1 MGWKNETY
9 IYLFVGYTNLS
20 VFNMGYKTL
29 ITTIFQLDDL
39 ANETSLLFF
48 FGKISM
54 ENLLIVDG
62 DRILETIFW
71 YPLVI

>member
-9 IYLFVGYTNLS
+9 IYFFVGYTNLS

-39 ANETSLLFF
+39 ANETSVLGFL
-48 FGKISM
+48 GKSPWK
-54 ENLLIVDG
+54 
-62 DRILETIFW
+62 TFW
-71 YPLVI
+71 SLTGTEF

>member
-9 IYLFVGYTNLS
+9 IYFFVGYTNLS

-39 ANETSLLFF
+39 ANETSVLGFL
-48 FGKISM
+48 GKSPWK
-54 ENLLIVDG
+54 
-62 DRILETIFW
+62 TF
-71 YPLVI
+71 